1 LVPTIKI
8 SEHPA
13 YAKYFKSLSMQVPIE
28 HIKFKMA
35 QEGLNSDVLEMD
47 PNTLVAVEDLPQQQ
61 KPSSVGLAIKS
72 QNQVG

>member
-1 LVPTIKI
+1 
-8 SEHPA
+8 
-13 YAKYFKSLSMQVPIE
+13 MQVPIE